1 MKIREAYTSLEDR
14 YETIPVDYNKYKESV
29 WRSWLINSMNEDKRK
44 YGIERD

>member
-29 WRSWLINSMNEDKRK
+29 WRSCLIDIMTKERK
-44 YGIERD
+44 LYGIEHD